1 MATNLVRMRAI
12 LEGIKDGP
20 VTDNFID
27 RTANACVYNS
37 TDIEVQAI
45 LNDPLATRD
54 NIAINKKREV
64 FLKKQDQALRD
75 MRAKA
80 AADKADKDTAAKK
93 AADVIAANIE

>member
-37 TDIEVQAI
+37 TDEEVQAL
-45 LNDPLATRD
+45 LNDGLATKI
-54 NIAINKKREV
+54 NITINRKREV
-64 FLKKQDQALRD
+64 FLKKQEQALRD
-75 MRAKA
+75 MRSKA
-80 AADKADKDTAAKK
+80 AANKADADAAAEK
-93 AADVIAANIE
+93 AARIAEANIE